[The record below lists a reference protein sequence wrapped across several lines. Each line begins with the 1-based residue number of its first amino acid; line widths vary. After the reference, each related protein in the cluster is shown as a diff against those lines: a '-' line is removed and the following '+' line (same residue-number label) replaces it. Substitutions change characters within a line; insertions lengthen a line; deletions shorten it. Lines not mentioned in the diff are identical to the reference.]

1 MLSVEFKK
9 DIRWWLEFLDI
20 YNGVSLIPPINW
32 SPTDTVLSTDAC
44 LTGGGAL
51 EHETR
56 EYMHFEFPDDILQ
69 QRLPIHMLELLTVVA
84 AIKQWALSLRGQRL
98 QLLCDNTAA
107 VLAINSGRT
116 KCSFTSAC
124 LRELWLVC
132 STNDIELRAVHI
144 PGVDNRQADW
154 LSRWHIDVKFRDLF
168 INSVD
173 DSFLEISFDFELL
186 KIKHLF

>member
-1 MLSVEFKK
+1 MSWPFGRSVNDGIEF
-9 DIRWWLEFLDI
+9 
-20 YNGVSLIPPINW
+20 
-32 SPTDTVLSTDAC
+32 AC
-44 LTGGGAL
+44 YLGELFGLAL
-51 EHETR
+51 
-56 EYMHFEFPDDILQ
+56 L
-69 QRLPIHMLELLTVVA
+69 
-84 AIKQWALSLRGQRL
+84 AIW
-98 QLLCDNTAA
+98 AA

-154 LSRWHIDVKFRDLF
+154 LSRWHIDLKFRDLF
-168 INSVD
+168 INSVN
-173 DSFLEISFDFELL
+173 DSFLEISFDFEFL